1 MIDLRGFR
9 GWAELNEQPFL
20 RLLREEKVSR
30 RAFECWLVQEQ
41 YLYQAMLDLQ
51 TALLRRAPQKHRLIM
66 VNALLVTV
74 EELDWLADLELP
86 PVPVHPARQHYLD
99 FLHGLEQVPYA
110 MGCVAQWARHRAFFD
125 AWSSHPPPEAP
136 GGLADL
142 VAQHWMA
149 PEAQALLHDLGSLAL
164 EASEELRPAEVDGVV
179 GRVLQ
184 LEQSAWEMA
193 LEFALGDSLGE
204 GSGKA

>member
-9 GWAELNEQPFL
+9 GWAELTERPFL
-20 RLLREEKVSR
+20 RLLRAGKVSR
-30 RAFECWLVQEQ
+30 RAFERWLVQEQ
-41 YLYQAMLDLQ
+41 YLYQAMLNLQ
-51 TALLRRAPQKHRLIM
+51 TALLRSAPQKHRLIL

-86 PVPVHPARQHYLD
+86 PVSVHPARQHYLD
-99 FLHGLEQVPYA
+99 FLQGLEQAPYA
-110 MGCVAQWARHRAFFD
+110 VGCLAHWARHRAFFD
-125 AWSSHPPPEAP
+125 AWSSHPPQEAP
-136 GGLADL
+136 DGLADQ

-164 EASEELRPAEVDGVV
+164 EASEELLPAEVDGVV
-179 GRVLQ
+179 GRVLR

-193 LEFALGDSLGE
+193 LGFALEDSSSE
-204 GSGKA
+204 GSPKA